1 MAVTMRDVA
10 RYAGVSPRTVSNV
23 VNNFELVSDSTRERV
38 QRAIDTLGYR
48 PNLMARSLRHGRS
61 GLIVLAVPELNIPY
75 FSELAGEIIEEAAK
89 YAYTVVI
96 EQTDGRLESERRLLD
111 QSDRTLLAD
120 GLIFSP
126 LALGDPELRQRASHT
141 PVLLLG
147 EHVTD
152 GQYDHV
158 GIDNVAAARAA
169 VEHLLQI
176 GRQRIAAIG
185 HQFQLSGET
194 AQYRTQGYRTTLEA
208 AGCHFDPAL
217 LASTP
222 SFHRDSGALAMG
234 ELLDLPD
241 PPDAVFCYNDLL
253 AIGAMRML
261 SQRGLRVPDDV
272 AVVGFDDIEEGR
284 YATTTLTT
292 ISPNKRQI
300 AAEAVGQLYRR
311 IEGDHEPAVSMRAE
325 FHLSARESTLGRSAS
340 RNPSSP

>member
-23 VNNFELVSDSTRERV
+23 VNDFELVSDATRQRV
-38 QRAIDTLGYR
+38 RLAIDALGYR
-48 PNLMARSLRHGRS
+48 PNLMARSLRRGRS

-75 FSELAGEIIEEAAK
+75 FSELAGAIIDEAEK
-89 YAYTVVI
+89 HSYTVVI
-96 EQTDGRLESERRLLD
+96 EQTDGHLDSERRLLD

-126 LALGDPELRQRASHT
+126 LALSHTELRQRSSDI

-152 GQYDHV
+152 GMYDHV
-158 GIDNVAAARAA
+158 GIDNIGAARAA

-176 GRQRIAAIG
+176 GRRRIAAIG

-194 AQYRTQGYRTTLEA
+194 AQYRTQGYRATLEA
-208 AGCHFDPAL
+208 AGRRFDPGL

-222 SFHRDSGALAMG
+222 SFHRDSGARAMA

-261 SQRGLRVPDDV
+261 SQRGLRVPEDV

-284 YATTTLTT
+284 FTTATLTT

-300 AAEAVGQLYRR
+300 AAEAVGQLFRR
-311 IEGDHEPAVSMRAE
+311 ISGDDGPARTVEAE
-325 FHLSARESTLGRSAS
+325 FHLTVRESTVGT
-340 RNPSSP
+340 PTPEP